1 MPKKQTNRTL
11 SGIFGQKSERAFA
24 EFCLHVCS
32 CMNEGKVVYALPY
45 A

>member
-11 SGIFGQKSERAFA
+11 SGIFGQKSERVFA

-32 CMNEGKVVYALPY
+32 YMNEGKVVYALPY